1 MTTFLF
7 DDIMIQQVNVMNKKL
22 KSFGMQGQIHDD
34 SAIPRLR
41 NQYVSLIES
50 DMRSQGYVPILDLD
64 IQFSLSYDEPTDTYE
79 FDIVIYGVY
88 VGRKKSYLYEG
99 FSGQNLVPRQQ

>member
-1 MTTFLF
+1 
-7 DDIMIQQVNVMNKKL
+7 MNKKL

-41 NQYVSLIES
+41 KEYERVIEQ

-64 IQFSLSYDEPTDTYE
+64 IQFSLDYDESSDTYN
-79 FDIVIYGVY
+79 FDIVLYGIY
-88 VGRKKSYLYEG
+88 VGKKKSYQYEG
-99 FSGQNLVPRQQ
+99 FSGQALIPKQ

>member
-1 MTTFLF
+1 MTFLF
-7 DDIMIQQVNVMNKKL
+7 DAIMIKQVNIMNKKL

-41 NQYVSLIES
+41 SQYETLIED

-64 IQFSLSYDEPTDTYE
+64 IQFSLSYDEASDTYD
-79 FDIVIYGVY
+79 FDIVVYGVY